1 MYRRFKQRY
10 LKLIIICVT
19 VIICVAIIIFNSPF
33 RMYVRDCMAQ
43 GYYEQD
49 FCVWMYMEM
58 RRDESWLRN
67 ILLELGR

>member
-1 MYRRFKQRY
+1 
-10 LKLIIICVT
+10 
-19 VIICVAIIIFNSPF
+19 
-33 RMYVRDCMAQ
+33 MYVRDCMAQ

>member
-1 MYRRFKQRY
+1 MLPKKT
-10 LKLIIICVT
+10 LDILIICVT

-43 GYYEQD
+43 GYYERD

>member
-1 MYRRFKQRY
+1 MFPKQT
-10 LKLIIICVT
+10 LDILIICVT
-19 VIICVAIIIFNSPF
+19 VIIWVAVIIANSPF
-33 RMYVRDCMAQ
+33 RMYVKDCMAQ

>member
-1 MYRRFKQRY
+1 MFPKKT
-10 LKLIIICVT
+10 LDILIICVT
-19 VIICVAIIIFNSPF
+19 VIICVAIIVLNSPF
-33 RMYVRDCMAQ
+33 RMYVKDCMAQ
-43 GYYEQD
+43 GYYEKD

>member
-1 MYRRFKQRY
+1 MIPKKT
-10 LKLIIICVT
+10 LDILIICVT
-19 VIICVAIIIFNSPF
+19 VIICVAVIIANSPF
-33 RMYVRDCMAQ
+33 HIYVIDCMAQ